1 MDTVQNSV
9 AEDGAKVLEALS
21 PSAVSA
27 ALDQI
32 WPWLLSLGG
41 KLLIALLIFLVGK
54 RIIAILRKMVNRS
67 IEKAG
72 LETGIAKFIKSLTD
86 FFLHAFLLFIIAAH
100 LGLNITS
107 LLAVLGTA
115 GLALGLALQN
125 TLANFAGGVLILVMK
140 PYKVGDYIICQEG
153 EGTVSVIGLV
163 YTTLMTVD
171 NRAITIPNG
180 TLSNMTVTNAT
191 AMDKRRLD
199 LTVSIGYQADLK
211 KAKELLEQLL
221 RGHPSILKEEDINV
235 FVDRL
240 GNSSVVIGARGW
252 VPSAEYWKTK
262 WDLTEKIKLLFDESG
277 IEITVNQMDIR
288 LI

>member
-1 MDTVQNSV
+1 MEIVESIA
-9 AEDGAKVLEALS
+9 AEDGEKVLEALS

-27 ALDQI
+27 ALEQL

-41 KLLIALLIFLVGK
+41 KLLVALLIFLIGK
-54 RIIAILRKMVNRS
+54 KIIAILRKMVNRS
-67 IEKAG
+67 IERAG

-115 GLALGLALQN
+115 SLALGLALQN

-140 PYKVGDYIICQEG
+140 PYKVGDYIVCVEG

-163 YTTLMTVD
+163 YTTLVTVD

-180 TLSNMTVTNAT
+180 TLSNSTVTNVT

-199 LTVSIGYQADLK
+199 LTISIGYQADLK

-221 RGHPSILKEEDINV
+221 KEHPSILKEEDINV

-240 GNSSVVIGARGW
+240 GNDSVVLSARGW
-252 VPSAEYWKTK
+252 VPSGDYWKTK
-262 WDLTEKIKLLFDESG
+262 WYLTEKMKLVFDESG
-277 IEITVNQMDIR
+277 IEISFNQMDIR